1 MTREEI
7 AARMK
12 ARYPKQ
18 FPQHVDMLL
27 EYVDVICDILIEE
40 NADVV
45 PRMPDEYY
53 DEMQETK
60 P

>member
-18 FPQHVDMLL
+18 FRQHVDVLL

-40 NADVV
+40 NGDAV
-45 PRMPDEYY
+45 PRMPDAYY
-53 DEMQETK
+53 AETGETK